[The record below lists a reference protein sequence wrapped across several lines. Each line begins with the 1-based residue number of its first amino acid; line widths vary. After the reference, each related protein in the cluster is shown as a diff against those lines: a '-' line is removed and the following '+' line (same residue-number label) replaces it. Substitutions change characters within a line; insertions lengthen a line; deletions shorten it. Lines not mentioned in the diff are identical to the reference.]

1 MYIIIATWQVKKE
14 EAGRAD
20 TLRWIK
26 EATKRSVGYPIL
38 C

>member
-14 EAGRAD
+14 EACKTD
-20 TLRWIK
+20 TLNWIMQQTSRK
-26 EATKRSVGYPIL
+26 VGYPIL